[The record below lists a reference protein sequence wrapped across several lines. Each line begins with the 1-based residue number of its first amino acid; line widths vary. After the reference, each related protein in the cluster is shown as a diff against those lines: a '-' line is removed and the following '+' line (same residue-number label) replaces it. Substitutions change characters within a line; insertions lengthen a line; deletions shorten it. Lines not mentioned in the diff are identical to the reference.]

1 MSAIGGIHHF
11 DGAVPDPDALHI
23 LERTLETREGCFG
36 ETLLRDYT
44 AVVFRGV
51 VTNRESA
58 GESQPLALPA
68 GEVLVWDGR
77 LDNRGDLISQCS
89 SELTR
94 IQSAGMAPA
103 GFSKSE
109 RPRSE
114 DACRNP
120 GDGTLVLAAFLRWGS
135 DAFSRLIG
143 DYSLALWDPAT
154 RSLYLARDAFGAR
167 PLFYHLSRG
176 RVIWSSDIEPLV
188 TILGNPDRIDEAFVA
203 GFLTVTERPGHTPY
217 TDISSVVPGQA
228 IQIRE
233 SGCRILYRWEPDPRR
248 ELTYRNDREYEEH
261 FRNLFEDAVACR
273 LRVNGTVMAEL
284 SGGLDSSS
292 IVCMADRLVK
302 SRRVQATNLETVSFL
317 YDGSPTCDE
326 RAFIHEVEEKRGKAG
341 SHLLDRNILGP
352 LLRGRAGALPN
363 PQQLF
368 QETFEELFELMHQ
381 SGIKVLLSGHAGDNL
396 LLNDPTVL
404 PSVTDLVSQ
413 GRLIQAA
420 RLLKVFGQTNKE
432 PYIELAWKGVI
443 WPHLPD
449 RLKVRLVPSSMR
461 LAPWLN
467 AGLVERTGTRERK
480 VLRGDAVFKK
490 ASKRFYHN
498 MIKNGIAVASAG
510 CYRERG
516 RVEISYPFLDRP
528 LAEFLL
534 SIPSEQLVRPGV
546 TRSLLRRSF
555 EGLLPEPIRWRK
567 SKRGPDESI
576 FRAVQREW
584 PCLSTVFADAQIYAR
599 GYVNGD
605 AFRAALQR
613 ARYGFVPHTPSFLRT
628 MALESWL
635 RTHHSPA
642 ERHHLPAKQLPGTA
656 V

>member
-11 DGAVPDPDALHI
+11 DGAVPDREALH
-23 LERTLETREGCFG
+23 TLEQAFEAREGHFG
-36 ETLLRDYT
+36 ETLLCNST
-44 AVVFRGV
+44 AMVFRGV
-51 VTNRESA
+51 VTNREST
-58 GESQPLALPA
+58 GESQPLALPG
-68 GEVLVWDGR
+68 GELLVWDGR
-77 LDNRGDLISQCS
+77 LDNRADLILQCS
-89 SELTR
+89 KELTR
-94 IQSAGMAPA
+94 IRSAGIVPE
-103 GFSKSE
+103 GSVHL
-109 RPRSE
+109 
-114 DACRNP
+114 

-143 DYSLALWDPAT
+143 DYSLALWSPAT
-154 RSLYLARDAFGAR
+154 RNLYLARDPFGAR
-167 PLFYHLSRG
+167 PLFYHSRQG
-176 RVIWSSDIEPLV
+176 RVVWSSELEPLV
-188 TILGNPDRIDEAFVA
+188 AILGNPDRVDEAFVA

-217 TDISSVVPGQA
+217 SDISSVPPGQVLE
-228 IQIRE
+228 IRE
-233 SGCRILYRWEPDPRR
+233 NGSRVGYQWEPDPRR
-248 ELTYRNDREYEEH
+248 ELAYRNDREYEEH
-261 FRNLFEDAVACR
+261 FRHLFEEAVACR
-273 LRVNGTVMAEL
+273 LRVNGGVMAEL

-302 SRRVQATNLETVSFL
+302 SRHVQATNLQTVSYL

-326 RAFIHEVEEKRGKAG
+326 RTFIREVEEKRGKPG
-341 SHLLDRNILGP
+341 RHLLDQNILGP
-352 LLRGRAGALPN
+352 LLRGRAGASPN

-368 QETFEELFELMHQ
+368 AGTFEQLFELMHQ
-381 SGIKVLLSGHAGDNL
+381 SGIKVLLSGHAGDNV
-396 LLNDPTVL
+396 LLNDPTIF

-413 GRLIQAA
+413 GKLIQAA
-420 RLLKVFGQTNKE
+420 RLLGVFGQTNKE

-449 RLKVRLVPSSMR
+449 RLKVRLAPSYMQ

-467 AGLVERTGTRERK
+467 AGLVERTGTRVRK

-490 ASKRFYHN
+490 ASKRFFHN

-510 CYRERG
+510 YYRERG

-528 LAEFLL
+528 LVEFLL

-546 TRSLLRRSF
+546 SRSLLRRSL
-555 EGLLPEPIRWRK
+555 EGLLPEPIRWRR

-584 PCLSTVFADAQIYAR
+584 PALSTVFADAQIYAR
-599 GYVNGD
+599 GYVDGD

-613 ARYGFVPHTPSFLRT
+613 ARYGLVPHTPSFLRT

-635 RTHHSPA
+635 RTHHSSG
-642 ERHHLPAKQLPGTA
+642 ERHHLPAKQLLGAT